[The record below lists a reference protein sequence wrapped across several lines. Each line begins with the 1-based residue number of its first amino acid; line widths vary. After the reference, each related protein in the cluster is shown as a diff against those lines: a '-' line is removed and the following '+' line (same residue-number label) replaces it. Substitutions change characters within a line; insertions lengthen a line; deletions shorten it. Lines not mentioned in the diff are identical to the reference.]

1 MSDPQLIAAMS
12 KPDFYPHKPDV
23 VETVQTHISY
33 VFIAGDIVYKVK
45 KPVNFGFLDFT
56 TLEKR
61 KFYCEEELR
70 LNRRLAPGIYLDVVF
85 ISKNEEGIFVAGEG
99 KTIVDYAVVMKKL
112 PLDKMLKTLLAQGKA
127 DENIMDRI
135 AEKIAI
141 FHKETQTGGNID
153 EMGNIKTI
161 RHNHEE
167 NFAQT
172 KKYTGIT
179 IPAYQYEFI
188 SAYVENF
195 LAKNESLFRERVSE
209 HKIRDCHGDLHLEH
223 ICVANDIIIYDCI
236 EFNERF
242 RCSDVAAEAAF
253 FTMDLDF
260 NGYASYAESF
270 VRAYLKYSGDADLLK
285 LLNFYRCYY
294 AYVRGKVISFRLDQ
308 KEMPANERQD
318 IAKTAAKYFEQSYN
332 YAARLEKPVLI
343 LTAGLMGSGK
353 SYQARTLSKILG
365 AEIIRTDLLRK
376 KLLNI
381 DPTQQ
386 RHEDFGQGIYS
397 DESSH
402 RTYEK
407 VYELAAGY
415 IKQGKPVI
423 IDASFKKRA
432 ERQKAYALARKLGV
446 PFYIIECYC
455 PDDITKKRLD
465 KRIKENN
472 NISDGRWEIFHE
484 QKADF
489 EDINEFLDEFHFKI
503 DTSANPE
510 KERQKIIRKLKLG

>member
-1 MSDPQLIAAMS
+1 MSDLQLIAAMN
-12 KPDFYPHKPDV
+12 KPDFYPHKPIF

-70 LNRRLAPGIYLDVVF
+70 LNRRLAPGIYLHV
-85 ISKNEEGIFVAGEG
+85 IPLSKNDEGIFVAGEG

-112 PLDKMLKTLLAQGKA
+112 PLDKMLKTLLAQGKT
-127 DENIMDRI
+127 DENIMD
-135 AEKIAI
+135 KIAAKI
-141 FHKETQTGGNID
+141 AAFHKEAQTGGYID
-153 EMGNIKTI
+153 EMGDIQTI

-172 KKYTGIT
+172 KKYIGIT

-195 LAKNESLFRERVSE
+195 LSKNESLFKKRVSE

-223 ICVANDIIIYDCI
+223 ICVADDIIIYDCI

-242 RCSDVAAEAAF
+242 RCSDVAAEVAF

-260 NGYASYAESF
+260 NGYSSYAESF
-270 VRAYLKYSGDADLLK
+270 VRSYLTYSGDSNLFK

-308 KEMPANERQD
+308 KEIPENERQD
-318 IAKTAAKYFEQSYN
+318 IAKTAAKYFELSYN

-353 SYQARTLSKILG
+353 SYQARTLSKIIG
-365 AEIIRTDLLRK
+365 AEVIRTDLLRK

-381 DPTQQ
+381 DPTLS
-386 RHEDFGQGIYS
+386 RREDFGQGIYS
-397 DESSH
+397 DESS
-402 RTYEK
+402 RQTYKK
-407 VYELAAGY
+407 VYELAAEH
-415 IKQGKPVI
+415 IKKGKPVI
-423 IDASFKKRA
+423 IDASFKKQT
-432 ERQKAYALARKLGV
+432 ERQKAYALAKNLSV

-455 PDDITKKRLD
+455 PDDITRKRLD
-465 KRIKENN
+465 KRMKEND

-489 EDINEFLDEFHFKI
+489 ETINEFADEFHFKI

-510 KERQKIIRKLKLG
+510 KERHKIIKKLKLS